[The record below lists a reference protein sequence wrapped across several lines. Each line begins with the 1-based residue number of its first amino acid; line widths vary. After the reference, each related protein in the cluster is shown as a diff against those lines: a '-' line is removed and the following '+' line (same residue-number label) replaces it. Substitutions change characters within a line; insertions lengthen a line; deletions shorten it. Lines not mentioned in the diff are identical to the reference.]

1 MIDVEN
7 HTPFPCLAFE
17 KYGRY
22 GVRFDVITFKMT
34 FRLKNGYYA
43 DLADRQAGLVMADEY
58 YGEPETSSLKY
69 ETDLVLRKKNTDI
82 HIIGSAMPAG
92 GSASEWMAGVRVG
105 NFSKRLCLSGPR
117 YWRYEGQRWRLSS
130 PEKTDTIP
138 LRYELAYG
146 GFWQT
151 EGQSPHSFSANPV
164 GCGFYPD
171 ISVLDT
177 EQQYVAP
184 QITRY
189 HLPDDNDFFIETL
202 CTPQGTGPMSRWWQ
216 NRLQFAGTYDNT
228 WREERFPFFP
238 DDFNEHFYNSAHP
251 ELVLPGY
258 LTGNECIVLE
268 GVLPDSNR
276 VVTGL
281 PGFKPVFVLKD
292 HSNYPH
298 TFFPFADT
306 LVINLDE
313 RLIYLTWRLTLPALL
328 NMKEGILGCIVPQQ
342 MKGVCHG

>member
-1 MIDVEN
+1 MIDIKN

-82 HIIGSAMPAG
+82 HIIGSAIPAG
-92 GSASEWMAGVRVG
+92 GSASEWTAGIRVG
-105 NFSKRLCLSGPR
+105 NFSKRLNLSGPR
-117 YWRYEGQRWRLSS
+117 YWRYERQRWRLSS
-130 PEKTDTIP
+130 PEKTEMVP

-146 GFWQT
+146 GSWQT
-151 EGQSPHSFSANPV
+151 EGQDQHSFSANPV

-184 QITRY
+184 QLTRY
-189 HLPDDNDFFIETL
+189 HPPEDNDFFIETL
-202 CTPQGTGPMSRWWQ
+202 CAPQGTGPMSRWWQ
-216 NRLQFAGTYDNT
+216 SRVQYAGTYDDI
-228 WREERFPFFP
+228 WREERFPFLP
-238 DDFNEHFYNSAHP
+238 DNFDEHFYNSAHP

-258 LTGNECIVLE
+258 LTGNEAIVLE

-281 PGFKPVFVLKD
+281 PGLKPVFVLKD
-292 HSNYPH
+292 YRNCPH
-298 TFFPFADT
+298 TLFPSADT
-306 LVINLDE
+306 LVVNLDE
-313 RLIYLTWRLTLPALL
+313 RLIYLTWRLTLPASLK
-328 NMKEGILGCIVPQQ
+328 MKEGILGCIVPQQ
-342 MKGVCHG
+342 MKGACHG